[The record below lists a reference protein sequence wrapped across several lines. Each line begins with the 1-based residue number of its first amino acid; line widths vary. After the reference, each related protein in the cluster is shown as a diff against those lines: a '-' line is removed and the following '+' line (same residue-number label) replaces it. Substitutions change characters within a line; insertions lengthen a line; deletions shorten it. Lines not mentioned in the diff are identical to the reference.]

1 MKGKT
6 RPKHRVIIRD
16 TRSAQKQSPLHH
28 SGVIY
33 SSKTGKEVRN
43 QLSQYVKPSH
53 QSTEPA
59 SRHIQQNLQ
68 QVRSVTHD
76 ILIEQVPKVRWNI
89 IANIAIAHSREN
101 SKKSSM
107 KVFMKG
113 RDIPANVVQKNYG
126 SLAALS
132 RHKGSH
138 AEANDKKTS
147 TMFSMCGNSFHCGEC
162 NIYFDRNQA
171 REYNQ
176 HLDDHVRKSDFGK
189 IMRPTK

>member
-1 MKGKT
+1 MEYNCKYCNRSFKRKQQKEQHESIHEGT
-6 RPKHRVIIRD
+6 RYPCERC
-16 TRSAQKQSPLHH
+16 P
-28 SGVIY
+28 
-33 SSKTGKEVRN
+33 
-43 QLSQYVKPSH
+43 
-53 QSTEPA
+53 
-59 SRHIQQNLQ
+59 
-68 QVRSVTHD
+68 
-76 ILIEQVPKVRWNI
+76 
-89 IANIAIAHSREN
+89 
-101 SKKSSM
+101 
-107 KVFMKG
+107 
-113 RDIPANVVQKNYG
+113 KNYG

>member
-1 MKGKT
+1 MKGKKT

-28 SGVIY
+28 SGAIY

-59 SRHIQQNLQ
+59 RHIQQNLQ
-68 QVRSVTHD
+68 QVRSVAHD

-107 KVFMKG
+107 KVFTKG
-113 RDIPANVVQKNYG
+113 RDIPANVVQKITEVWP
-126 SLAALS
+126 
-132 RHKGSH
+132 H
-138 AEANDKKTS
+138 
-147 TMFSMCGNSFHCGEC
+147 
-162 NIYFDRNQA
+162 
-171 REYNQ
+171 
-176 HLDDHVRKSDFGK
+176 
-189 IMRPTK
+189 